1 MKSGKFIF
9 LDPHG
14 VLCEN
19 GKCRNLDVDKKL
31 IYSDG
36 NHLSKYGSFEVIKGF
51 MPQFLKILQSKDKQ

>member
-9 LDPHG
+9 LDPHNI
-14 VLCEN
+14 LCKNEEY
-19 GKCRNLDVDKKL
+19 RNLDVDKKR

-36 NHLSKYGSFEVIKGF
+36 NYLSKYGSIEVIKGF